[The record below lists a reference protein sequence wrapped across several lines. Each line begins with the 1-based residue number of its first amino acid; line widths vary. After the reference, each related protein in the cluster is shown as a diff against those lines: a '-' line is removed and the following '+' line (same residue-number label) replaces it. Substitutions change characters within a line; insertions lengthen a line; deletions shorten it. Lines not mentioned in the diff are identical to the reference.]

1 MDGIKLI
8 ETEAKYDI
16 VGYNQYGDILFT
28 TYCYDGKEQ
37 ALKIVKEQLES
48 GEYPYIGIFERK
60 IYIAKMEE

>member
-16 VGYNQYGDILFT
+16 VGYNQHGEMFVVYCYGD
-28 TYCYDGKEQ
+28 KEQ
-37 ALKIVKEQLES
+37 ALKIAKKQLES
-48 GEYPYIGIFERK
+48 RECHYIGIFERK